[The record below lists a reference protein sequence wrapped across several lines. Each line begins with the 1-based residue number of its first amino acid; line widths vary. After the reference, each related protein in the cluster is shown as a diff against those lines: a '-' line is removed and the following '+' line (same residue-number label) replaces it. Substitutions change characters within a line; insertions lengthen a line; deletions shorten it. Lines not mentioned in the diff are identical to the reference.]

1 MKKPIKI
8 GLISL
13 ASLLLLIAIAVSV
26 VAFSI
31 FSPSKLAKIVNKQ
44 ADRFITCDFQIDKV
58 GLTFFKTFPKVGLDL
73 ENVVLKNPQGEKVSD
88 TLLYVKDCVA
98 ALNIRELIKN
108 KHIEI
113 NDFSL
118 NGGLINLYVDENGN
132 GNYNVF
138 KSDPEDTT
146 SFDYTIDLQK
156 VKTKNV
162 DVCYQNEQSK
172 LKADLQQVDLTVK
185 GAFEKQNIDGKL
197 EANAKSLLFV
207 MDDSTKIN
215 LSGQNLEA
223 SYDGSFT
230 DFNLI
235 NGEVDVQLQKAQL
248 FIDTALYVNELDL
261 SFYSKLRT
269 DFDAQRYDLNE
280 TVLKVDGHSL
290 LVNGLVQ
297 QDTTRHGLYTDLHY
311 ETDEWNLQDI
321 IPIIPEA
328 VIGNALDNIKIEG
341 DMQIQGTVKGTYYPN
356 HLPFITSDVSWKN
369 GTFSM
374 KDLPLD
380 FEKVNGRFGLD
391 LDLNKQSD
399 LTIKSLSA
407 TTRKRNLL
415 TVSGTVKNLFGKML
429 CDIVANGNLHIKD
442 FKDFLPEIFTQYEGK
457 ADVKVTTQLAYDP
470 ETEFSVD
477 NISRAVINGQF
488 KDLKVLYD
496 DTMSVYSPDMQ
507 VDLTFPITEKPYKI
521 DEWLNAKV
529 KTSDLLIRNIHSH
542 ARKEISGSSIQ
553 LDAYTNNLL
562 DSTVE
567 LKFATTYQL
576 EQLNMWADTVSAQ
589 FSHPQGVFVL
599 KNMNQMRLDY
609 GGNAIK
615 VNIANSGHAAG
626 SKKGDLYDISTDK
639 INLQAEIDYKE
650 NEEHPLLQWSPVV
663 KLQTTNAKADI
674 QDVAHTITFPTLNV
688 DFNPKRCVLKKANLR
703 FGQSD
708 VSLTG
713 NITGIESF
721 LHHQGLLKGNLDFVA
736 NYLNLNELMDIV
748 DGLGAPDSLTEQAA
762 DMAQKKEDAPFIVPF
777 GVDINMNTT
786 IKKALYEDAEFRNIA
801 GQVYVKDGVLV
812 LEEMGLTN
820 DAARMQ
826 LTAMYRTPRLNHLF
840 LGFDFHLL
848 DIKIDKL
855 IAMIPEVDTILPML
869 KSFSGNAEF
878 HFAAETYLKSN
889 YDIKYSTLRG
899 AAAING
905 HDLVV
910 LDNET
915 YKNIAKKLMFSK
927 KTENKIDS
935 LSTEITIFKNEID
948 VYPFL
953 LSLDKYSAIIYGRHN
968 LDMTY
973 DYNISLLKPLRIGLE
988 IDGMGDRLK
997 FKVGKPKYA
1006 TLFKPEK
1013 QKVVESNVM
1022 ELKTLINKTLQEN
1035 VKKDDAI
1042 RP

>member
-13 ASLLLLIAIAVSV
+13 ASLLLLIAIAVSI

-58 GLTFFKTFPKVGLDL
+58 GLTFFKTFPKIGLDL
-73 ENVVLKNPQGEKVSD
+73 ENLVLKNPQKAAVSD

-118 NGGLINLYVDENGN
+118 NGGRINLFVDENGK
-132 GNYNVF
+132 GNYDVF

-156 VKTKNV
+156 VKTRNI
-162 DVCYQNEQSK
+162 DVCYQNEQSN

-215 LSGQNLEA
+215 LFGQNLEA

-230 DFNLI
+230 NFNQI
-235 NGEVDVQLQKAQL
+235 NGEADVRLRNARL
-248 FIDTALYVNELDL
+248 FIDTSLYVNNLDI
-261 SFYSKLRT
+261 SAYSKLCAY
-269 DFDAQRYDLNE
+269 FDAQRYDLSE
-280 TVLKVDGHSL
+280 TVFKVDGHSL
-290 LVNGLVQ
+290 LVNGLLQ
-297 QDTTRHGLYTDLHY
+297 QDTTRHGLYTDVHY
-311 ETDEWNLQDI
+311 ETDEWNIQDI
-321 IPIIPEA
+321 IPIIPDA
-328 VIGNALDNIKIEG
+328 IIGNTLDDIKIAG
-341 DMQIQGTVKGTYYPN
+341 NMQIQGTVKGTYYPD

-369 GTFSM
+369 GSFSM

-407 TTRKRNLL
+407 TTRKRNQLS
-415 TVSGTVKNLFGKML
+415 VSGTVKNLFGKML
-429 CDIVANGNLHIKD
+429 CDLMAKGNLHITD
-442 FKDFLPEIFTQYEGK
+442 FEDFMPEYFTQCGGK
-457 ADVKVTTQLAYDP
+457 ADIQLKTQLEYDP
-470 ETEFSVD
+470 ETNFSVD
-477 NISRAVINGQF
+477 NINKAIINGQF
-488 KDLKVLYD
+488 ANLELLYD
-496 DTMSVYSPDMQ
+496 DTMSVYSPDLH
-507 VDLTFPITEKPYKI
+507 VDLMFPVAEKPYKI
-521 DEWLNAKV
+521 NEWLNAKIRTSELLV
-529 KTSDLLIRNIHSH
+529 KNKRTL
-542 ARKEISGSSIQ
+542 ARKEIAGTSIQ

-562 DSTVE
+562 DSTTE
-567 LKFATTYQL
+567 LKFATTYKL
-576 EQLNMWADTVSAQ
+576 EQLNMWTDTISAQ
-589 FSHPQGVFVL
+589 LSHPEGVFVL

-609 GGNAIK
+609 GGNAVK
-615 VNIANSGHAAG
+615 VNVGHSGNNPG
-626 SKKGDLYDISTDK
+626 SKKSDLYDISTDK

-650 NEEHPLLQWSPVV
+650 KEEHPLLQWSPVV
-663 KLQTTNAKADI
+663 KLQATNAKADI
-674 QDVAHTITFPTLNV
+674 QDVAHSIAFPTLNI
-688 DFNPKRCVLKKANLR
+688 DFNPKKCVLKKANLR

-721 LHHQGLLKGNLDFVA
+721 LHNQGLLKGNLEFVA
-736 NYLNLNELMDIV
+736 NYLNLNELMDMV
-748 DGLGAPDSLTEQAA
+748 DGLGAPDSLVEQAA
-762 DMAQKKEDAPFIVPF
+762 EMAQKKEDAPFIVPF

-801 GQVYVKDGVLV
+801 GRVYVKDGVLV

-826 LTAMYRTPRLNHLF
+826 LTAMYRTPRMNHLF

-855 IAMIPEVDTILPML
+855 IDMIPEVDTILPML

-889 YDIKYSTLRG
+889 YDIKFSTLRG

-910 LDNET
+910 LDSET

-935 LSTEITIFKNEID
+935 LSTEITIFKNEVD

-953 LSLDKYSAIIYGRHN
+953 LSIDKYSAIISGRHN

-973 DYNISLLKPLRIGLE
+973 DYNISLLKPIRIGLDIIGLE
-988 IDGMGDRLK
+988 DRLK
-997 FKVGKPKYA
+997 FKVGKAKYA
-1006 TLFKPEK
+1006 TMFQPEK
-1013 QKVVESNVM
+1013 RKVVETNVM
-1022 ELKTLINKTLQEN
+1022 ELKTLINKTLQAN
-1035 VKKDDAI
+1035 VKGNDAI
-1042 RP
+1042 KQ